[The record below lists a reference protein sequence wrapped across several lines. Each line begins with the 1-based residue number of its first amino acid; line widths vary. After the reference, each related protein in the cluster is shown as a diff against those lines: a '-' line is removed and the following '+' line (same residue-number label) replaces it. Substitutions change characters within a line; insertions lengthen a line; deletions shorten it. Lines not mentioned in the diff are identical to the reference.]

1 MHSLIKQSANS
12 IENPWL
18 IKAKLDD
25 MPDIIWLETENWC
38 KNILEMFLR
47 EGFIQKKK
55 LWIFT
60 TGGGGHPKMLTFS
73 QLFLFFFACSNSSI
87 TAIKKIFKG
96 VGVPPDKYTLK
107 T

>member
-38 KNILEMFLR
+38 KNILEMFLITNNKLLVDL
-47 EGFIQKKK
+47 GVLKDSFPAYYQHNLALKK
-55 LWIFT
+55 LTYLI
-60 TGGGGHPKMLTFS
+60 
-73 QLFLFFFACSNSSI
+73 
-87 TAIKKIFKG
+87 
-96 VGVPPDKYTLK
+96 
-107 T
+107 